1 MAEPSPQDRERYE
14 FLKKQIAQSIAN
26 KRNLDAQ
33 LARIETK
40 IHAMEGAYLGDSHMG
55 GNIVQGF
62 DGYLK
67 AQPGG
72 AGGGAGRARRHDV
85 TDADRIFSTSSMTWQ
100 KSLEMIEDD
109 GGTPAPEANT
119 IKLPSIS
126 AGPPPKKSG
135 RKRERATTASDFDD
149 EEIHLPAQT
158 SNWRRA
164 NAEERPGRY
173 HGIREHVNDITVA
186 KDAGRSSPLAPPTM
200 YSASLSPSSPR
211 ASMSLHSPSSSAADA
226 QDTARVV
233 LDIPELSEPITISSL
248 TSWLLKCEIRFRRY
262 NAWNKDELTD
272 LQKITEATDKL
283 EIDSSPRMAAFLTR
297 QGERLL
303 QSTWAEFKDAIM
315 AAMHP
320 NVKMD
325 SLKEFH
331 DIFQGDMPFEEYAT
345 RLSLAQEAVNSSATK
360 MVDYHVNDFLF
371 KSILLFH
378 SHSLL
383 RLRVL
388 ALPMFDLAAIT
399 VPDLT
404 IALSKSW
411 DSLVA
416 EGLVAPSPTSSFN
429 ADGTVVSR
437 APTKPASRVLWS
449 NSEWIDYLLSPEGM
463 NTLWAD
469 DTPPNLRPSHTVMT
483 YVLEPITD
491 NDDDFAYS
499 YKRWLSAFVSWRALL
514 GGSPMIPFYKYSALT
529 ERVKL
534 LYPKGNWEFNRVR
547 LDFFIILVMTDFATF
562 QKFVEEV
569 VDSEGKNVEK
579 GLTYEDWFE
588 MFEDFHSVCD
598 RLSVSV
604 DDAMNDAW
612 DVIERSPIFEDD
624 EDDQGQGPDEG
635 GS

>member
-26 KRNLDAQ
+26 KRNIDMQ
-33 LARIETK
+33 LARIEAK
-40 IHAMEGAYLGDSHMG
+40 IYNLEGSYLGDSHMG

-72 AGGGAGRARRHDV
+72 AGGGAGRGRRHDV

-100 KSLEMIEDD
+100 KSLEIAEDES
-109 GGTPAPEANT
+109 GTPAPEANT

-126 AGPPPKKSG
+126 AGPPKKSG

-149 EEIHLPAQT
+149 EEIHIPAQT
-158 SNWRRA
+158 K
-164 NAEERPGRY
+164 
-173 HGIREHVNDITVA
+173 T
-186 KDAGRSSPLAPPTM
+186 LALEGSCLLCVPM
-200 YSASLSPSSPR
+200 SPR
-211 ASMSLHSPSSSAADA
+211 ASMSSQSPTSTANDA

-233 LDIPELSEPITISSL
+233 LDLPDLTEPITITSL

-262 NAWNKDELTD
+262 NAWNKEELTD

-283 EIDSSPRMAAFLTR
+283 EIDSSPRLAAFLTR

-303 QSTWAEFKDAIM
+303 QSTWLEFKDAIM

-331 DIFQGDMPFEEYAT
+331 DIYQGESSFEEYAT
-345 RLSLAQEAVNSSATK
+345 RLSLAQEAVNSSAMK

-378 SHSLL
+378 AHPLL

-416 EGLVAPSPTSSFN
+416 EGLVAPSPSASFN
-429 ADGTVVSR
+429 ADGTIATR
-437 APTKPASRVLWS
+437 APSRPASRVLWS
-449 NSEWIDYLLSPEGM
+449 NSEWIDFLLSSEGM
-463 NTLWAD
+463 STLWAD
-469 DTPPNLRPSHTVMT
+469 DTPPNLRPQHNVMT
-483 YVLEPITD
+483 YLLDPLTD

-499 YKRWLSAFVSWRALL
+499 YKRWLAAFVAWRALL
-514 GGSPMIPFYKYSALT
+514 GGLPSIPFYKYSALT

-588 MFEDFHSVCD
+588 MFEDF
-598 RLSVSV
+598 RSV

-612 DVIERSPIFEDD
+612 DVIERSPIFEDE
-624 EDDQGQGPDEG
+624 EDDQGQGPDN
-635 GS
+635 GSN